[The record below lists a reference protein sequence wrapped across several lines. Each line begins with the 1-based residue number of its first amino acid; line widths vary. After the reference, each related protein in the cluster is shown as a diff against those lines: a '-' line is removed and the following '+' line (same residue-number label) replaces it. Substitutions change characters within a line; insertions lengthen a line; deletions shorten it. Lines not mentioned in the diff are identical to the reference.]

1 MKTQLSIF
9 SLSISVKTFSPS
21 SQFIRKLGQEEA
33 AFYSLL
39 VLNLNIHIYIYKEYI
54 YIYINIYIF
63 FREKLLRQWF
73 PDLKPSIPLT
83 FNGTILDY
91 FGDKTLG
98 GHYSIAYY

>member
-1 MKTQLSIF
+1 MLIPLATATELSK
-9 SLSISVKTFSPS
+9 SI
-21 SQFIRKLGQEEA
+21 
-33 AFYSLL
+33 Y
-39 VLNLNIHIYIYKEYI
+39 
-54 YIYINIYIF
+54 IYIF

-98 GHYSIAYY
+98 GHYGIAYY

>member
-1 MKTQLSIF
+1 MQLSSQQTMLDQWVIF
-9 SLSISVKTFSPS
+9 NVAYMTYSVLPHFAVHVDKITDEIKWKPNF
-21 SQFIRKLGQEEA
+21 L
-33 AFYSLL
+33 
-39 VLNLNIHIYIYKEYI
+39 YI
-54 YIYINIYIF
+54 YIYVF

-98 GHYSIAYY
+98 GHYGIAYY

>member
-9 SLSISVKTFSPS
+9 SLSIFVKKFSPS

-39 VLNLNIHIYIYKEYI
+39 VLNLNIHIYIKNI
-54 YIYINIYIF
+54 YIYKYIYIF

-98 GHYSIAYY
+98 GHYGIAYY